1 MKTKYLSFLL
11 AIVFSL
17 FATVTATAEPIELD
31 KKGSI
36 SVSMQHDGETIESG
50 SFTIFQIAD
59 IWWNV
64 DKYDFEYADAFA
76 KCGIGFEK
84 LDSLSTAKSYVNYIE
99 RNSIEGTKVEVG
111 EYGTSIFTDLST
123 GLYLVIQEDSA
134 DGYEKCEPFFVT
146 LPINSE
152 EGWVYEIDA
161 SPKINIEQES
171 ITPPSN
177 IPQTGQLKWPIPVL
191 AALGVL
197 VFSVGCVLICKKNT
211 EK

>member
-17 FATVTATAEPIELD
+17 FITVTAAAEPIDLD

-36 SVSMQHDGETIESG
+36 AISMQDDGKTIESG
-50 SFTIFQIAD
+50 SFTIFKTAD

-84 LDSLSTAKSYVNYIE
+84 LDSLNTAKSYVDYIE

-111 EYGTSIFTDLST
+111 EYGTAIFTDLST
-123 GLYLVIQEDSA
+123 GLYLVMQEDSA

-146 LPINSE
+146 LPINGE

-171 ITPPSN
+171 NPPPSN

-191 AALGVL
+191 AVLGVL
-197 VFSVGCVLICKKNT
+197 VFSVGCVLVS
-211 EK
+211 